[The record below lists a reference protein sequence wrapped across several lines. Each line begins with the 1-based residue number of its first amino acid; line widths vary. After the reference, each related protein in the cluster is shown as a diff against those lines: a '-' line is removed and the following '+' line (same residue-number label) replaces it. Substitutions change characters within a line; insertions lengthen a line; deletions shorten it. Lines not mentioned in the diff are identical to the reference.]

1 LSDENPVG
9 ACGAAI
15 RLAREECTAVFQVL
29 RVIVL
34 RGQASLLQALAASAA
49 FLSVLTFHNV
59 EVFMATL
66 FKRSALTL
74 LAASVAA
81 VSALLSPGA
90 QAEGKISIAQQ
101 FGIGYLILDVVR
113 DQQLIEK
120 HGKEQGLDIKVDWS
134 SISGATAM
142 NEALLAGAL
151 DVVSAGVPPM
161 LTIWDRTKGKQ
172 NVKAIA
178 SLGSM
183 PNYLLTNNPNVKS
196 LKDFTEKDRIAVPAA
211 GVGFQSRTLQ
221 IETAKQFGAQNFK
234 KFDDISISLA
244 HPDATSALIA
254 GGSEINSHFSSPP
267 FQYQELQSPN
277 VHKVLSSYDV
287 LGGQATFNVLYTTE
301 KFHDENPKTYKA
313 FYAALAEAEKI
324 IKADKPA
331 AAQTYIRVEQSKLA
345 LPLVE
350 KIVADPEI
358 DFTVVPRRTF
368 IYAEKL
374 QELGVL
380 KNKAA
385 SWKDYF
391 FEEAHGSEGS

>member
-1 LSDENPVG
+1 MVTP
-9 ACGAAI
+9 
-15 RLAREECTAVFQVL
+15 
-29 RVIVL
+29 
-34 RGQASLLQALAASAA
+34 
-49 FLSVLTFHNV
+49 
-59 EVFMATL
+59 
-66 FKRSALTL
+66 FKRSPLTL
-74 LAASVAA
+74 LAATVAA
-81 VSALLSPGA
+81 MSALLSGGV

-113 DQQLIEK
+113 DQQLIER
-120 HGKEQGLDIKVDWS
+120 HGKEQGLDIKVDWN

-221 IETAKQFGAQNFK
+221 IETAKQFGAENFK

-267 FQYQELQSPN
+267 FQYQELQSPS

-331 AAQTYIRVEQSKLA
+331 AAQTYIRVEQSKLS

-358 DFTVVPRRTF
+358 DFTVVPQRTF
-368 IYAEKL
+368 IYAEQL
-374 QELGVL
+374 QALGVL
-380 KNKAA
+380 KNKAD

-391 FEEAHGSEGS
+391 FEEAHGGAGS

>member
-1 LSDENPVG
+1 MEFLKT
-9 ACGAAI
+9 AAPFK
-15 RLAREECTAVFQVL
+15 RPTLT
-29 RVIVL
+29 
-34 RGQASLLQALAASAA
+34 ALAA
-49 FLSVLTFHNV
+49 
-59 EVFMATL
+59 
-66 FKRSALTL
+66 ALG
-74 LAASVAA
+74 LAG
-81 VSALLSPGA
+81 ALLSSGA
-90 QAEGKISIAQQ
+90 HAEGKISIAQQ
-101 FGIGYLILDVVR
+101 FGIGYLILDVV
-113 DQQLIEK
+113 QQQKLIEK
-120 HGKEQGLDIKVDWS
+120 HCKEQGLDIKVDWN

-183 PNYLLTNNPNVKS
+183 PNYLLSNNPNVKT
-196 LKDFTEKDRIAVPAA
+196 LNDFTEKDRIAVPAA

-221 IETAKQFGAQNFK
+221 IETAKLFGNDNFK
-234 KFDDISISLA
+234 KFDNISVSLP

-254 GGSEINSHFSSPP
+254 GGSEISAHFSSPP
-267 FQYQELQSPN
+267 FQYQELENPN

-287 LGGQATFNVLYTTE
+287 LGGQATFNVLYTTQ

-313 FYAALAEAEKI
+313 FYDALAEAEKI

-331 AAQTYIRVEQSKLA
+331 AAKTYIDVEKSKLP

-350 KIVADPEI
+350 KIVSDPEI
-358 DFTVVPRRTF
+358 DFTVVPQRTF

-374 QELGVL
+374 HELGVL
-380 KNKAA
+380 KNKAD
-385 SWKDYF
+385 SWKDFF
-391 FEEAHGSEGS
+391 FEEAHGGAGS